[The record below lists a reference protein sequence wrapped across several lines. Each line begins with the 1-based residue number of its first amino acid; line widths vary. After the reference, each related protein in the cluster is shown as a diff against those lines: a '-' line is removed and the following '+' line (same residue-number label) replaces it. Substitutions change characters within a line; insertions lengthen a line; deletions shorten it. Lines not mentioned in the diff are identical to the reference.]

1 MINIK
6 QGTFFIKELDGEEV
20 ELLNLPSFEENP
32 VDLYFPEDP
41 NYTFVKQF
49 ISPGEFSATMKV
61 TKEQYF
67 RMIDTFTG
75 LFKMICMIC
84 PNKKVIHLAVHGK
97 KRRTRKKNRNRA
109 IRILEKEAMRHA

>member
-6 QGTFFIKELDGEEV
+6 QGKLFLCEAAGTEV

-41 NYTFVKQF
+41 NYTFIKQF
-49 ISPGEFSATMKV
+49 VSPGEFSATMKV

-75 LFKMICMIC
+75 LFKMICELC
-84 PNKKVIHLAVHGK
+84 PNKKVVYLAMYGK
-97 KRRTRKKNRNRA
+97 KRRTRKKNRQRA
-109 IRILEKEAMRHA
+109 IRILEKEARHHG

>member
-1 MINIK
+1 MINLK
-6 QGTFFIKELDGEEV
+6 EGSFFIVEPDGEEI
-20 ELLNLPSFEENP
+20 ELLNLPSFEESP
-32 VDLYFPEDP
+32 VDLYFPDDP
-41 NYTFVKQF
+41 NYTFIKQF

-75 LFKMICMIC
+75 LFKMICEFC
-84 PNKKVIHLAVHGK
+84 PNKRVTYLAVYGK
-97 KRRTRKKNRNRA
+97 KPRTRKKNRQRA